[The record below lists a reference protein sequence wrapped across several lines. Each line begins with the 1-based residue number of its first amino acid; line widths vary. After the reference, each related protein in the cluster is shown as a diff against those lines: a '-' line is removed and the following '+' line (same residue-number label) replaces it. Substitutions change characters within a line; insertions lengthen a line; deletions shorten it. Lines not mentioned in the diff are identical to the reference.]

1 MGDVNMGLM
10 GENAHYM
17 AWETSEPVNL
27 NSHSRNQGARQS
39 RAFPFNPSYTF
50 NPFPTI
56 HRSVSHAAPARQ
68 RAPQKLVPGKNE
80 LNQFNGKPHC

>member
-1 MGDVNMGLM
+1 MGDVNMGVMGLM

-39 RAFPFNPSYTF
+39 RAFPFNP
-50 NPFPTI
+50 FPTV
-56 HRSVSHAAPARQ
+56 HRSVSHAAPACQ
-68 RAPQKLVPGKNE
+68 RAPQTCRTG
-80 LNQFNGKPHC
+80 QTSRTGRTTAHCMA